1 MTTVKIDPKVLAD
14 VEKAIRPHAK
24 GLFTNLGSNVMAI
37 VELSSVERIEPG
49 PDEEKPDTVKVRI
62 VDMEVASDEFTD
74 ERLRQ
79 LSQELYQRRT
89 SEGTFDS
96 LTA

>member
-1 MTTVKIDPKVLAD
+1 MTTVKIDSKVLAD

-24 GLFTNLGSNVMAI
+24 ELFANLGTHLMAV
-37 VELSSVERIEPG
+37 VELASVERTEPG
-49 PDEEKPDTVKVRI
+49 PDEEKADSVKIRVVGI
-62 VDMEVASDEFTD
+62 EVAADEFTD

-79 LSQELYQRRT
+79 QQQDMYRQRT

-96 LTA
+96 LAS